1 MYLMLCILLT
11 VDLME
16 FPGFFG
22 QFVSGTAWVSFSIFD
37 CVDKTHP
44 VGSVV
49 LCSQFPALITKGSS
63 QKLQFPGY
71 GLLYCHFLAGRKAGR
86 KEG

>member
-1 MYLMLCILLT
+1 MYLMLCILFM
-11 VDLME
+11 VGLME
-16 FPGFFG
+16 FPHFLVGLF
-22 QFVSGTAWVSFSIFD
+22 QSRAWVSFSIFD

-49 LCSQFPALITKGSS
+49 LCSQFLALITKGSS
-63 QKLQFPGY
+63 QKLQIPRY
-71 GLLYCHFLAGRKAGR
+71 GLLYCHFLEGRKAGR